1 MAEAVVTGYQ
11 GGFIAGAGMLVLG
24 VVMAA
29 AFLRN
34 RDLQAI
40 NRMSPAAEPATPAR
54 ESAGELQPVL
64 EGGQEGGS

>member
-1 MAEAVVTGYQ
+1 
-11 GGFIAGAGMLVLG
+11 
-24 VVMAA
+24 MAA

-40 NRMSPAAEPATPAR
+40 NQMSPEGAAPEH
-54 ESAGELQPVL
+54 ESAGELRPVL